1 MASAPTTRKRLRPE
15 TTEFTPESTALQSV
29 MREIRQLREEQA
41 RREAEM
47 AARERQRDEELQQL
61 RIQLSRSYNI
71 PNDAVRGI
79 DAAASGDAIAIAQS
93 VNTIAS
99 GGACVA
105 SRSADA
111 DASADIQVEFGLK
124 LKPDTYDG
132 TVPLREFFA
141 QFELI
146 ARASRWNEMTK
157 TVSLASCLRG
167 KARAV
172 LESVEDPM
180 NLNYADLK
188 SKLELRFGEGHL
200 SQNFYASFTS
210 RKQKVGEDFASFGS
224 DLERLCRLAYPEG
237 TFALRDKIACSQF
250 ISGLVD
256 NFVKKTLRLE
266 GINSLKTAV
275 VRARAIKE
283 IQEECYDR
291 GRGNLNFSRRNF
303 LEKRNQGNKKVEEE
317 KEGEKGSK
325 EIKNVFRKNKTND
338 SGRKECLLCGKQGH
352 FRFECPSREGN
363 SN

>member
-1 MASAPTTRKRLRPE
+1 VRARVFVARATFWGLIRDQMSILCEKRAAIDEMAFAPTTKKRLRSE

-29 MREIRQLREEQA
+29 MREIRQLREGQA
-41 RREAEM
+41 RREM
-47 AARERQRDEELQQL
+47 AMRERQRNEEFQQL

-71 PNDAVRGI
+71 SNDTVRGI
-79 DAAASGDAIAIAQS
+79 DAAAIGDAIATAQS

-105 SRSADA
+105 FRGA

-146 ARASRWNEMTK
+146 ARASRSNEMTK
-157 TVSLASCLRG
+157 TVSLAFCLRG
-167 KARAV
+167 KCAV
-172 LESVEDPM
+172 FESVEDPM
-180 NLNYADLK
+180 NLNYAELK

-210 RKQKVGEDFASFGS
+210 RRQKVGEDFASFES

-256 NFVKKTLRLE
+256 NFVKKTLRLD
-266 GINSLKTAV
+266 GINSLK
-275 VRARAIKE
+275 R
-283 IQEECYDR
+283 
-291 GRGNLNFSRRNF
+291 
-303 LEKRNQGNKKVEEE
+303 
-317 KEGEKGSK
+317 
-325 EIKNVFRKNKTND
+325 
-338 SGRKECLLCGKQGH
+338 
-352 FRFECPSREGN
+352 P
-363 SN
+363 

>member
-15 TTEFTPESTALQSV
+15 TTEFTPESTVLQSV
-29 MREIRQLREEQA
+29 LREIRQLREEQA

-71 PNDAVRGI
+71 SPDALREI
-79 DAAASGDAIAIAQS
+79 DAAASGDAIVTAQS
-93 VNTIAS
+93 VNTIVS

-105 SRSADA
+105 SRGANA
-111 DASADIQVEFGLK
+111 DASADVQVEFGLK

-146 ARASRWNEMTK
+146 ARASHWNEMTK

-200 SQNFYASFTS
+200 SQNFYSSFTS

-256 NFVKKTLRLE
+256 NFIKKTLRLE

-291 GRGNLNFSRRNF
+291 GRGNSNFSRRNF
-303 LEKRNQGNKKVEEE
+303 FEKRNQGDKKIEEE
-317 KEGEKGSK
+317 KEGENGSK
-325 EIKNVFRKNKTND
+325 GVKNAFRKNKIND
-338 SGRKECLLCGKQGH
+338 SSRKECWLCGKQGH
-352 FRFECPSREGN
+352 FRFECPNRKGN
-363 SN
+363 SD